1 MDSSELCS
9 DSTAWYVLTIDKN
22 LARDALRASANYLLS
37 HGAGK
42 RGVEFQSL
50 LLVLYY
56 ICKPALISTSINLS
70 NVNQEALP
78 SHCPSTQR

>member
-9 DSTAWYVLTIDKN
+9 DSMAWYVLTVDKN
-22 LARDALRASANYLLS
+22 LACDALWASANYLLS
-37 HGAGK
+37 HGTGK
-42 RGVEFQSL
+42 RGVGFQSL

-56 ICKPALISTSINLS
+56 ILCEPALISTSINLS

-78 SHCPSTQR
+78 SH